1 MLARRWVMEP
11 LRFLL
16 HAMITLLSIGIVSS
30 VVAVVLARAVAS
42 APIGYEDHA
51 GFHEGIA
58 VGNTSGSHDRVV
70 SRLPSAKQKTPS
82 LVVVR

>member
-1 MLARRWVMEP
+1 METP
-11 LRFLL
+11 RFLL
-16 HAMITLLSIGIVSS
+16 HKMITLLSIGIVSS

-58 VGNTSGSHDRVV
+58 DGNESGSHERAV
-70 SRLPSAKQKTPS
+70 SRLTSAKPKTPS